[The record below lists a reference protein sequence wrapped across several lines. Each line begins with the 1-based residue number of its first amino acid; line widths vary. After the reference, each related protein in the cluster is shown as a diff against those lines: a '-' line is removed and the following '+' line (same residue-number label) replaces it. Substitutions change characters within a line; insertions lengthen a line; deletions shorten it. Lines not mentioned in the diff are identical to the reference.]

1 MDARVPFLDIGE
13 AARRTGVPAKTI
25 RYYESIGLIAPA
37 RRAENGYRLYG
48 ESEIAT
54 LRFIRRARDL
64 GFSVRAVGDLLA
76 LWRDKGRASADVK
89 ALALDHVREL
99 DRRIAEMK
107 DMKSAI
113 VALAERCHGDHRP
126 DCPIL
131 DGIADGGADRGHAR
145 SRRRLAKPGRAGG
158 RADRHIPRPIEKR
171 P

>member
-13 AARRTGVPAKTI
+13 AARQTGVPAKTI
-25 RYYESIGLIAPA
+25 RYYESVGLIAPA

-54 LRFIRRARDL
+54 LRFVRRARDL
-64 GFSVRAVGDLLA
+64 GFSVRAVADLLA

-89 ALALDHVREL
+89 ALALDHAREL

-107 DMKSAI
+107 NMKSAI

-131 DGIADGGADRGHAR
+131 DGIAQENPDRGHAPP
-145 SRRRLAKPGRAGG
+145 RRRMAKPRYTGR
-158 RADRHIPRPIEKR
+158 RTPKPIEKR